1 MYFWDVLGLL
11 SSVIRY
17 LSRAKF
23 YLVNFFLILLKP
35 QMRLFTIQKYM
46 WILMA
51 RIQYNSFIHM
61 FIETK
66 FVFITLFKCNHS
78 HARKKSDKKYCCSQ
92 YLWLAITGPLWRYN
106 NSRSA
111 QVHWLSS
118 YRSWMGF
125 RTGVEA
131 VEFTGVAA
139 RIVNLKEKNQS
150 DEKLQC
156 YVPLKFFAHWAL
168 DT

>member
-1 MYFWDVLGLL
+1 M
-11 SSVIRY
+11 
-17 LSRAKF
+17 
-23 YLVNFFLILLKP
+23 
-35 QMRLFTIQKYM
+35 
-46 WILMA
+46 
-51 RIQYNSFIHM
+51 
-61 FIETK
+61 TK
-66 FVFITLFKCNHS
+66 NRHN
-78 HARKKSDKKYCCSQ
+78 Q

-139 RIVNLKEKNQS
+139 RIVNLKEKNPS

-156 YVPLKFFAHWAL
+156 YATLKFFAHWAL
-168 DT
+168 DTYTTIIPSMYCLLCFFSLYKILIFFFSFWRLHRITFEKESIKWKMNEHSSRVLELYRAF